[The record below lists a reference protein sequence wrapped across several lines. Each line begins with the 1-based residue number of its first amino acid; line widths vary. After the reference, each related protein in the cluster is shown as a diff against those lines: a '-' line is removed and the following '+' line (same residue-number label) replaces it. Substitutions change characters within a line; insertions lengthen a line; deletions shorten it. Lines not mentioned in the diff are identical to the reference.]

1 MTTTI
6 NKISISGSSLNI
18 EYKGGTPSPSP
29 SGFCSQYSDGMC
41 GGFKTCN
48 VQNGP
53 YGYNINFTKGYGTI
67 TTYSGG
73 GARGACS
80 SQFLSMNC
88 FNNTESDYVPVAVP
102 WAWFNKRSNGNCG
115 NGLFCDYNNNKIVD
129 DKGNKLC
136 YKLSNIENNTMS
148 TYVIVEDKCDGNCP
162 LDNTCDGNCK
172 GTPCRSSY
180 NCYNTVNRTSC
191 FDQTKRCAI
200 QQDCKES
207 PSMNGIDQN
216 LVTMNNPTDLNKK
229 YDIDS
234 CCPIKTPSNNTF
246 ADWCSGFY
254 VHFDI
259 ACGTQGQA
267 SANSKFNRLCENAK
281 TGGNCGIM
289 YERVKC
295 PE

>member
-1 MTTTI
+1 M
-6 NKISISGSSLNI
+6 K
-18 EYKGGTPSPSP
+18 
-29 SGFCSQYSDGMC
+29 DD
-41 GGFKTCN
+41 
-48 VQNGP
+48 
-53 YGYNINFTKGYGTI
+53 TK
-67 TTYSGG
+67 
-73 GARGACS
+73 
-80 SQFLSMNC
+80 F
-88 FNNTESDYVPVAVP
+88 
-102 WAWFNKRSNGNCG
+102 
-115 NGLFCDYNNNKIVD
+115 
-129 DKGNKLC
+129 
-136 YKLSNIENNTMS
+136 

-191 FDQTKRCAI
+191 VDQTKRCAI

-216 LVTMNNPTDLNKK
+216 LVTMNNPKDLNKK

-234 CCPIKTPSNNTF
+234 CCPTDNTTY

-254 VHFDI
+254 VHFDM

-267 SANSKFNRLCENAK
+267 SVNSKFNRLCDSAN

>member
-1 MTTTI
+1 
-6 NKISISGSSLNI
+6 
-18 EYKGGTPSPSP
+18 
-29 SGFCSQYSDGMC
+29 
-41 GGFKTCN
+41 
-48 VQNGP
+48 
-53 YGYNINFTKGYGTI
+53 
-67 TTYSGG
+67 
-73 GARGACS
+73 
-80 SQFLSMNC
+80 MNC

-102 WAWFNKRSNGNCG
+102 WAWFNKRSNGNCD
-115 NGLFCDYNNNKIVD
+115 NGLFCDYANNKIVD

-136 YKLSNIENNTMS
+136 FKLTNMKDDTKF
-148 TYVIVEDKCDGNCP
+148 TYVIVEDKCDGNC
-162 LDNTCDGNCK
+162 K
-172 GTPCRSSY
+172 GRCRSSY

-207 PSMNGIDQN
+207 PSMNRIDQN
-216 LVTMNNPTDLNKK
+216 LVTMNNPTYLNKK

-234 CCPIKTPSNNTF
+234 CCPTDNTTY

-281 TGGNCGIM
+281 TGGKLW
-289 YERVKC
+289 YYV
-295 PE
+295 